1 MLTLG
6 NAPVFLLTI
15 LSSIGFSEPVIE
27 VNFSVEE
34 EQQRS
39 VLVGNIGT
47 QINVGHSHGATPS
60 YILLNGEDYFS
71 LDLDNGDLYTTMGRF
86 NREALCPQETLDV
99 CTVQLD
105 AIISS
110 DHYSEIVKMK
120 ILILDVNDNAPYFP
134 EKDII
139 IHVPEDTEVGMPF
152 VVDHTATDPDIQENG
167 ALHYHLQNSGDMFSL
182 DQGSA
187 TLFVV
192 LENSVD
198 RELQSSYQM
207 MLVATDGG
215 MPPLSGSAG
224 LTVLID
230 DVNDHCPVFTSK
242 EIAVNLPK
250 NASLNSI
257 VVQVLA
263 TDEDYGENAE
273 IHYTYSNRV
282 LETSQKL
289 FHLSRKTGIIKLSS
303 LINDEATLQ
312 HKLTVLA
319 TGPGCAPAVV
329 FITINVYE
337 VVTRAPK
344 LELRF
349 IAEQKDEAVYLREDY
364 PLNAVFAILEVIDPD
379 HTVIEPCYIAEETPF
394 YLKPY
399 DKSQIMYGVVVAKH
413 LDYEREKYYDL
424 TIIAKDGF
432 VRNLLHEITLRVNI
446 EDVNDN
452 DPRFTQS
459 LFETSIRENNEPGA
473 FVIKVSAADAD
484 GGQSG
489 GISYHLGESAPSVF
503 ALDSSSGILTAR
515 ADLDRERDARYTFLV
530 VAGDR
535 GVPPRSSTCTV
546 VINVLD
552 ENDNA
557 PLFQTDITF
566 FIPENFPG
574 SGDVGVINVT
584 DADAGQN
591 GEILIAILNATT
603 MFMMNGARVILNQ
616 NASVDYEK
624 EQTHIFWV
632 KASDR
637 GYPPQ
642 SSTAKVTVFI
652 LDMND
657 NFPIILFPESNFS
670 YVLVLPNAS
679 RGSAIAKVH
688 AIDYDDG
695 LNGDVSY
702 SVLDAGVPTSDLFGV
717 ETVTG
722 NIILEK
728 ESQSIHCGL
737 YHLFV
742 KASDHGHPKPL
753 HSIVQINII
762 LNSSISNR
770 SYFESLI
777 MAQTD
782 VSDKGQPFLL
792 SPCSHTPSVSLLYL
806 PITVPAA
813 IVVTTSAVFCICGVF
828 MFFHA
833 RKGNSQRNNQKM
845 DVELPLRINREYPSK
860 DWNDVQ

>member
-1 MLTLG
+1 M
-6 NAPVFLLTI
+6 
-15 LSSIGFSEPVIE
+15 
-27 VNFSVEE
+27 
-34 EQQRS
+34 
-39 VLVGNIGT
+39 LVGNIGT
-47 QINVGHSHGATPS
+47 QINVGHSPGATPS

-71 LDLDNGDLYTTMGRF
+71 LNIDSGDLYTKRRF
-86 NREALCPQETLDV
+86 NREALCPHETLNV
-99 CTVQLD
+99 CTMQVD

-110 DHYSEIVKMK
+110 DHYSEFVKLK

-134 EKDII
+134 EKYIVV
-139 IHVPEDTEVGMPF
+139 HVPEDTEVGSRF
-152 VVDHTATDPDIQENG
+152 VVDHTATDLDIQENA
-167 ALHYHLQNSGDMFSL
+167 ALQYHLENSGGVFSL
-182 DQGSA
+182 DQGTA
-187 TLFVV
+187 TLLVV

-198 RELQSSYQM
+198 REFQSSYQM
-207 MLVATDGG
+207 MLIATDGG
-215 MPPLSGSAG
+215 MLPLSGSAV
-224 LTVLID
+224 LTIHID
-230 DVNDHCPVFTSK
+230 DVNDHCPAFASK
-242 EIAVNLPK
+242 EIVVNVPK
-250 NASLNSI
+250 NASMNSI
-257 VVQVLA
+257 VVQLLA
-263 TDEDYGENAE
+263 TDEDYGEHAE

-289 FHLSRKTGIIKLSS
+289 FHLNSKTGIITLSS
-303 LINDEATLQ
+303 LIDDEATPQ

-319 TGPGCAPAVV
+319 TGLGCAPAVV
-329 FITINVYE
+329 FISINIYQ

-379 HTVIEPCYIAEETPF
+379 HTVLEPCYISGETPF

-399 DKSQIMYGVVVAKH
+399 DKSQNMYGVAVAKD
-413 LDYEREKYYDL
+413 LDYEREKYYNV

-432 VRNLLHEITLRVNI
+432 VRNLLHQITLRVNI

-452 DPRFTQS
+452 DPQFTLS

-489 GISYHLGESAPSVF
+489 GISYHLGEKAPSVF

-530 VAGDR
+530 IAVDQ

-557 PLFQTDITF
+557 PLLQTDITF
-566 FIPENFPG
+566 FIPEDFPG
-574 SGDVGVINVT
+574 FGEVGVINVT
-584 DADAGQN
+584 DVDAGQN
-591 GEILIAILNATT
+591 GEILIAILNATA
-603 MFMMNGARVILNQ
+603 MFMMNGTRVILNQ

-624 EQTHIFWV
+624 EQTYIFWV
-632 KASDR
+632 NASDR

-642 SSTAKVTVFI
+642 SSTAKVAVFI
-652 LDMND
+652 LDTND
-657 NFPIILFPESNFS
+657 NFPIIVLPESNFS

-702 SVLDAGVPTSDLFGV
+702 SMLNAGVPTSDLFGV
-717 ETVTG
+717 ETATG

-728 ESQSIHCGL
+728 EIQSIHCGL
-737 YHLFV
+737 YQLLV
-742 KASDHGHPKPL
+742 KASDHGHPMPL
-753 HSIVQINII
+753 YSIVQINII

-777 MAQTD
+777 MAQTNF
-782 VSDKGQPFLL
+782 SDKGHPIKL
-792 SPCSHTPSVSLLYL
+792 SPCPHTPPASLFALH
-806 PITVPAA
+806 ITVPAA
-813 IVVTTSAVFCICGVF
+813 VGVTTVSSVFCICGFF

-833 RKGNSQRNNQKM
+833 RKRSSQRNNKKI
-845 DVELPLRINREYPSK
+845 DIELPLRINREYPSK